1 MLRGLLDS
9 RDRRTQQA
17 GLSHPRFEMFSGV
30 VRKERP
36 MFSDDRSRGVEI
48 DMTGTDTATYSYNAN
63 GEWMK
68 M

>member
-1 MLRGLLDS
+1 
-9 RDRRTQQA
+9 
-17 GLSHPRFEMFSGV
+17 MFSGV